1 MKTRELMQIGPAGPP
16 DLDAIMRIEARSFTA
31 PWTRRMYEIELNEN
45 PFART
50 LAARDGAAL
59 IGYVCA
65 WVVFEELRLMTLAVS
80 PERRRAGIASALVR
94 AILAQG
100 RDEGT
105 RRAVL
110 EVRAGNTAA
119 IALYEQHGF
128 RRHAIRHSYYSEPV
142 EDAVLMELDPI
153 PS

>member
-1 MKTRELMQIGPAGPP
+1 MKTRERMQIDPATAL
-16 DLDAIMRIEARSFTA
+16 DLDAIMQIEAQSFTA
-31 PWTRRMYEIELNEN
+31 PWTRRMYEIELNGN

-50 LAARDGAAL
+50 LAARDGANL
-59 IGYVCA
+59 MGYVCA
-65 WVVFEELRLMTLAVS
+65 WVVFEELRLLTLAVR
-80 PERRRAGIASALVR
+80 PEHRRGGIASALVR

-100 RDEGT
+100 REEGT

-110 EVRAGNTAA
+110 EVRASNEAA

-128 RRHAIRHSYYSEPV
+128 RRHAVRRNYYTDPV